1 MTRYVII
8 VLFLV
13 LSVFL
18 YIGLSHDNTVPSPL
32 IGKPAPAFVLQQL
45 HEPAKQ
51 FSPDSMKGKVW
62 LFNLWASWC
71 VSCREEH
78 PVLMALSQHN
88 IPPIKGLD
96 DNQKT
101 IVARINSSQLIVP
114 IIGLDY
120 KDKTPDAEAWL
131 AKGGN
136 PYLLNATD
144 PEGRIG
150 IDYGITG
157 VPETF
162 VIDKHGVIRYKEV
175 GVVTLENLQRTI
187 LPLVAKL
194 EQEP

>member
-1 MTRYVII
+1 MMRFIRPVMRYILPVI
-8 VLFLV
+8 FLV
-13 LSVFL
+13 LAAFL
-18 YIGLSHDNTVPSPL
+18 YKGLDLHPSVVPSPF
-32 IGKPAPAFVLQQL
+32 IGKPAPMFSLPQL
-45 HEPAKQ
+45 HEPDKK
-51 FSPDSMKGKVW
+51 FSPADMKGRVW

-78 PVLMALSQHN
+78 PLLMALSQQ
-88 IPPIKGLD
+88 G
-96 DNQKT
+96 
-101 IVARINSSQLIVP
+101 IVP
-114 IIGLDY
+114 IVGLDY
-120 KDKTPDAEAWL
+120 EDKAVNAEAWL

-136 PYLLNATD
+136 PYLLNVSD
-144 PEGRIG
+144 VEGRTG

-175 GVVTLENLQRTI
+175 GLVTSKNLKETI

>member
-1 MTRYVII
+1 MMRFI
-8 VLFLV
+8 LPLV
-13 LSVFL
+13 VFL
-18 YIGLSHDNTVPSPL
+18 TLAVLLFAGLYSGRDPHLVPSPL
-32 IGKPAPAFVLQQL
+32 IDKPAPAFSLPQL

-51 FSPDSMKGKVW
+51 FSPADMKGKVW

-78 PVLMALSQHN
+78 PVLLALSQQN
-88 IPPIKGLD
+88 
-96 DNQKT
+96 
-101 IVARINSSQLIVP
+101 IVP

-120 KDKTPDAEAWL
+120 KDKAPAAEDWL
-131 AKGGN
+131 ARGGN
-136 PYLLNATD
+136 PYLLSVTD

-162 VIDKHGVIRYKEV
+162 VIDKHGIIRYKEV
-175 GVVTLENLQRTI
+175 GVVTPQNLKETI